1 MDSGTWVKCTICD
14 GYVSQVLFLAQRGI
28 NGNDKALGMM
38 GMDKVGCLFQVQ
50 SMHRM
55 TQSSVD
61 INSVY
66 FLLAQLM
73 TSHRLHGH
81 CRYRERS
88 VQTMDPDDGECIFLE
103 ERQFR

>member
-1 MDSGTWVKCTICD
+1 M
-14 GYVSQVLFLAQRGI
+14 AQRGI

-73 TSHRLHGH
+73 TDIRA
-81 CRYRERS
+81 
-88 VQTMDPDDGECIFLE
+88 QTVAGYTVTADTEKD
-103 ERQFR
+103 QFRPWTRMMENAFS

>member
-73 TSHRLHGH
+73 TDIRTPDSHRLHGH

-88 VQTMDPDDGECIFLE
+88 VQTIGPG
-103 ERQFR
+103 

>member
-1 MDSGTWVKCTICD
+1 
-14 GYVSQVLFLAQRGI
+14 
-28 NGNDKALGMM
+28 MM

-73 TSHRLHGH
+73 TDIRA
-81 CRYRERS
+81 
-88 VQTMDPDDGECIFLE
+88 QTVAGYTVAADTEKDQFRPWDLDDGECIFLE

>member
-14 GYVSQVLFLAQRGI
+14 GHVSQVLFLAQRGI

-73 TSHRLHGH
+73 TDIRA
-81 CRYRERS
+81 
-88 VQTMDPDDGECIFLE
+88 QTVAGYTVTADTEKD
-103 ERQFR
+103 QFRPWTRMMENAFS

>member
-14 GYVSQVLFLAQRGI
+14 GHVSQVLFLAQRGI

-50 SMHRM
+50 SM
-55 TQSSVD
+55 
-61 INSVY
+61 
-66 FLLAQLM
+66 
-73 TSHRLHGH
+73 
-81 CRYRERS
+81 
-88 VQTMDPDDGECIFLE
+88 DPDDGECIFLE